1 MYLPQKIF
9 SLSFTGAAG
18 KLREWDFPQYMTF
31 VVIKN

>member
-1 MYLPQKIF
+1 MYLPQKNL

-18 KLREWDFPQYMTF
+18 KLREWDFPQYTTF